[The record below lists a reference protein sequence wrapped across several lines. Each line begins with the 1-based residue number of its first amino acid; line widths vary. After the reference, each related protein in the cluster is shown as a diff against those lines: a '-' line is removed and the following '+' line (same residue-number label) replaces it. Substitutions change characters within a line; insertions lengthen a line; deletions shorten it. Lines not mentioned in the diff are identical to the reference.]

1 MKYAVILISVCLASC
16 SSQNK
21 KLVDED
27 IPTMKEVYQGKF
39 HTNAGLDRKDVTREI
54 RGGERDL
61 NSLVRDEIQPIRAA
75 FRYLPN
81 PILTMYIYPHLTD
94 AGTPVPGYA
103 TFFKFYEKDHIG
115 LPSEFDHPVSDNLY
129 RGSKVKE
136 D

>member
-1 MKYAVILISVCLASC
+1 MKYVVILISVCLASC
-16 SSQNK
+16 SSQHK
-21 KLVDED
+21 KLLDED
-27 IPTMKEVYQGKF
+27 LPTMQAVYQEKF
-39 HTNAGLDRKDVTREI
+39 HTKKGLERKDVARDI

-61 NSLVRDEIQPIRAA
+61 NPLVRDEINPIREE

-115 LPSEFDHPVSDNLY
+115 LPSEFYHSVSSNRY
-129 RGSKVKE
+129 RGSNVKE